1 MRPGGPDWGPE
12 PTVSGCAGCAPA
24 SRP

>member
-1 MRPGGPDWGPE
+1 MRGGPDWGPE